1 MVQKRSASALLGA
14 LTLLSALNCGP
25 GQAQDP
31 SGRYP
36 APSRSAVPDMR
47 KSVIE
52 LPVKSLFK
60 SDSSYGS
67 TGGTREPVDVRK
79 MAIERPIKSLL
90 VNPGAVPATLRYA
103 PSVVPG
109 AVRSSSPL
117 SRAIGASKRAGI
129 ITATAETAMAPA
141 VPTDA
146 KSVSTVKSTSLT
158 GLIAWRK
165 DFNEA
170 RKASARSGKPVMLFQ
185 MMGRLD
191 DRFC

>member
-14 LTLLSALNCGP
+14 LTLLSVLNCGP

-36 APSRSAVPDMR
+36 APSAGTVPDMR
-47 KSVIE
+47 KMVIE

-67 TGGTREPVDVRK
+67 TGGTREPVDFRK
-79 MAIERPIKSLL
+79 GAIERPIKSLL
-90 VNPGAVPATLRYA
+90 IDPGAVPVARPYA
-103 PSVVPG
+103 PPVVSG
-109 AVRSSSPL
+109 AIRSSSPL
-117 SRAIGASKRAGI
+117 SRAIGASMKAGRI
-129 ITATAETAMAPA
+129 AATAEPVMAPA
-141 VPTDA
+141 VTPET
-146 KSVSTVKSTSLT
+146 KSVSTVKSASLT

-165 DFNEA
+165 DFSEA
-170 RKASARSGKPVMLFQ
+170 QKASARSGKPVMLFQ